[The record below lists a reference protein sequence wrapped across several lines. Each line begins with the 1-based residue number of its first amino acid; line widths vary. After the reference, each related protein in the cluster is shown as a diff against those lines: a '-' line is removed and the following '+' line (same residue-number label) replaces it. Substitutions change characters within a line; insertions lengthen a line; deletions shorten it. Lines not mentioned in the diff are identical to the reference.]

1 MKQEFIRVGRIV
13 NAHGIR
19 GEVRVQP
26 RRVSPALLT
35 RCKTFYIDGQPIT
48 PTANHVHKELVLLKL
63 PGVDDMNA
71 ALTYKNKDLFL
82 RRADIVLPEG
92 EYFDDE
98 LLGLK
103 VYDCDTGALLGTLT
117 AVDEYPASKVYTV
130 KGEREILI
138 PAVKDAFIRTHQ
150 IRAYTTNKQMQVD
163 DYPYGG
169 GRGAVMQAD
178 PLFRCWEHVVNTY
191 GPGRTIFMSPC
202 GRTFTQSVARE
213 LKAQYDHLILV
224 CGHYEGIDQRFI
236 DACVDEELSMGD
248 FVLTGGEIPAMA
260 VPEILLSGD
269 HAKVAAWRK
278 KESYKRTMTRRPDL
292 FANFDETKLTTKA
305 ERKILAQAKEEFA
318 AEQAETST
326 EPEE

>member
-48 PTANHVHKELVLLKL
+48 PTANHVHKDMVLLKL

-82 RRADIVLPEG
+82 RRTDIVLPEG

-103 VYDCDTGALLGTLT
+103 VYDCDTGALLGTLM

-138 PAVKDAFIRTHQ
+138 PAVKDAFIRS
-150 IRAYTTNKQMQVD
+150 VD
-163 DYPYGG
+163 LDG
-169 GRGAVMQAD
+169 GRMEVKV
-178 PLFRCWEHVVNTY
+178 WE
-191 GPGRTIFMSPC
+191 G
-202 GRTFTQSVARE
+202 
-213 LKAQYDHLILV
+213 L
-224 CGHYEGIDQRFI
+224 
-236 DACVDEELSMGD
+236 
-248 FVLTGGEIPAMA
+248 
-260 VPEILLSGD
+260 
-269 HAKVAAWRK
+269 
-278 KESYKRTMTRRPDL
+278 
-292 FANFDETKLTTKA
+292 
-305 ERKILAQAKEEFA
+305 
-318 AEQAETST
+318 
-326 EPEE
+326 